1 MTRQP
6 FHHDADDVLLDCIGQ
21 RCPLPVLRARKALAG
36 LVPGVVLR
44 VESSDPV
51 AILDIPHMAR
61 EDGHEVIASRIE
73 GERASFRIRR
83 GPG

>member
-6 FHHDADDVLLDCIGQ
+6 FHHDANDVLLDCIGQ
-21 RCPLPVLRARKALAG
+21 RCPLPVLRARKALDG
-36 LVPGVVLR
+36 LAPGAVLR

-61 EDGHEVIASRIE
+61 EDGHEVIASHVD
-73 GERASFRIRR
+73 GARASFRIRR